1 MPGLKFKPKVGDK
14 VMHGGLRATVLEVTP
29 RKLKIRNGYG
39 YVIKVPKGECSKF
52 NG

>member
-1 MPGLKFKPKVGDK
+1 MPALKFKPQVGDK
-14 VMHGGLRATVLEVTP
+14 VMHGGLRATVLEVGP